1 MRGLAWIDLVLLGQ
15 RGNLFPWAPVFLGLG
30 IGIYFLAPQEPSTMT
45 LALLAAGG
53 LGMLFVALRR
63 PGGWS
68 AIGWGLALIAAGVL
82 LATVRAHLVAAPA
95 LYWRYYGP
103 AEGRVVGLDRSASDA
118 LRVTL
123 DRVRLQDVAPWRTP
137 ERVRVSLHAE
147 SDAEI
152 RPTPGQRLR
161 ITGHLMPPHGPVEPG
176 GFDFRR
182 HAWFRGLGAVGY
194 TTRPVEMLPPARG
207 DPGLPV
213 LRLRMRIAER
223 IRAVLPGETGGVAA
237 AVTTG
242 DRSGIPREA
251 LDALRG
257 SNLAHLL
264 AISGLHMG
272 LLAGFVFAAVRGCL
286 AAIPPLALRLPLRKV
301 AACVALLVAAAYL
314 ALSGGNV
321 ATERAFVMTAVVLG
335 AVLVDRRAFSLRAVA
350 VAALIVLVLR
360 PESLLGP
367 GFQMSFA
374 ATTALVSVFG
384 AIRDRGWTLGPRW
397 LRPALAVALSSA
409 VAGLA
414 TAPFG
419 AAHFNTLSRYG
430 LPANLL
436 TVPVMGAV
444 VMPAAVL
451 AACLAPFGLE
461 SWGLRIMGVGLDWI
475 LGVARFVSS
484 LDGAQGHVV
493 APPPQVLP
501 LLTLGALFVVLWQGR
516 ARIAGLVPVAAAGLL
531 WLGAERP
538 QVLVAES
545 GGLVGVQTP
554 GGRALSK
561 ARGAGF
567 VARVWLEN
575 DGDGARQDN
584 AAARW
589 PDPPGPATPR
599 IRRIDLGGQELVH
612 LIGKRAVRSFGRCRA
627 DQIVVTSVPAVIP
640 GGCTVYDVRRL
651 RRTGSLAIDKG
662 EIVAARD
669 VAGRRLWN
677 SPPPRRR
684 RLARADTQ

>member
-1 MRGLAWIDLVLLGQ
+1 M
-15 RGNLFPWAPVFLGLG
+15 
-30 IGIYFLAPQEPSTMT
+30 
-45 LALLAAGG
+45 
-53 LGMLFVALRR
+53 
-63 PGGWS
+63 
-68 AIGWGLALIAAGVL
+68 
-82 LATVRAHLVAAPA
+82 
-95 LYWRYYGP
+95 
-103 AEGRVVGLDRSASDA
+103 
-118 LRVTL
+118 
-123 DRVRLQDVAPWRTP
+123 
-137 ERVRVSLHAE
+137 
-147 SDAEI
+147 
-152 RPTPGQRLR
+152 
-161 ITGHLMPPHGPVEPG
+161 
-176 GFDFRR
+176 
-182 HAWFRGLGAVGY
+182 
-194 TTRPVEMLPPARG
+194 
-207 DPGLPV
+207 
-213 LRLRMRIAER
+213 
-223 IRAVLPGETGGVAA
+223 
-237 AVTTG
+237 TTG

-461 SWGLRIMGVGLDWI
+461 I
-475 LGVARFVSS
+475 LGPAYHGRRARLDPRRGAVRLVAGR
-484 LDGAQGHVV
+484 GA
-493 APPPQVLP
+493 
-501 LLTLGALFVVLWQGR
+501 GACGR
-516 ARIAGLVPVAAAGLL
+516 APTAGSAAADPGRAVRGPVAGARADCRARAGRGGGPAVAG
-531 WLGAERP
+531 GAERP

-640 GGCTVYDVRRL
+640 G
-651 RRTGSLAIDKG
+651 
-662 EIVAARD
+662 AARSMTSGACAAPEALPSTR
-669 VAGRRLWN
+669 VKS
-677 SPPPRRR
+677 SPPAMWLDDACGTARRR
-684 RLARADTQ
+684 AVDG